1 MPSSFTSRLKLER
14 QASGENS
21 GTWGNLVNY
30 VLNRVDASVKGYQSV
45 DVAGSANVTLT
56 SNNST
61 SNTDD
66 SATDDQVH
74 NAILEFTGLLTANI
88 NVFTDAVET
97 NYAVFNNTT
106 GSFTLTFGP
115 TGGAGVDIK
124 QGTKTLVY
132 TDGTT
137 MYDITKDLGD
147 IQVTGLTSNG
157 AVSITGDTDITGNTD
172 VTGNIALKTQGAVV
186 FEDSSGGEF
195 AAIKANATTTS
206 YTLTLP
212 PTTGTADQVMATDGS
227 GNLSFTDVSGGTSW
241 QSSIVTANANVTAG
255 NGYWINTTSGAVTLT
270 LPGSASVG
278 DTIEFVDYA
287 RTWEANA
294 VTFDLNGLLYQGD
307 NANNPRYNTDGQA
320 VRIVY
325 SGATQGW
332 IPTSDDDVTQETEEL
347 SPYLV
352 IAGGGG
358 GGVGD
363 GGGGGA
369 GGYRNS
375 FTDDPF
381 SGRNSSI
388 EDGIN
393 LVSGT
398 TYTIS
403 VGGGGSGASYPGKSP
418 GVSGTDSSISAPGLT
433 TITSIGGG
441 NGGSGD
447 GGVAGD
453 GGSGGGGGTAS
464 GSGTAGQGFD
474 GAPGGSRSGGGGAG
488 QQGGT
493 PGNSDGG
500 DGLSSSIDGSA
511 TFRAGGGGGSPS
523 STGGTGGGGAPVAPG
538 TASATAGTA
547 NTGSGG
553 GGTDGGSSA
562 AGGSGIVFLR
572 VKTTDY
578 SGTTTGSPTVTTD
591 GTYTVL
597 KYTGSGS
604 YTH

>member
-30 VLNRVDASVKGYQSV
+30 VLNRVDASVKGYQAV
-45 DVAGSANVTLT
+45 DVAGAANVTLT

-74 NAILEFTGLLTANI
+74 NAILEFTGTLTANI

-115 TGGAGVDIK
+115 TGGTGVDIK

-157 AVSITGDTDITGNTD
+157 NVS
-172 VTGNIALKTQGAVV
+172 LKTSSTLKL
-186 FEDSSGGEF
+186 EDDTGGEF
-195 AAIKANATTTS
+195 VGLKANATTTS

-241 QSSIVTANANVTAG
+241 QSSIVTANTSVTAG
-255 NGYWINTTSGAVTLT
+255 NGYWVNTTSAAITLT

-278 DTIEFVDYA
+278 DTIEISDYA
-287 RTWEANA
+287 RTWATNNITLDRNGLNYQGGTENA
-294 VTFDLNGLLYQGD
+294 VYDVNGQS
-307 NANNPRYNTDGQA
+307 

-325 SGATQGW
+325 SGATKGW
-332 IPTSDDDVTQETEEL
+332 IPTSDDDVTDESNPTIAADF
-347 SPYLV
+347 LV

-358 GGVGD
+358 GGFD
-363 GGGGGA
+363 KGGGGGA

-375 FTDDPF
+375 YSTE
-381 SGRNSSI
+381 SS
-388 EDGIN
+388 
-393 LVSGT
+393 
-398 TYTIS
+398 
-403 VGGGGSGASYPGKSP
+403 GGGGSSETSLGLIPGNVYTITIGAGGAGGPNNTSKG
-418 GVSGTDSSISAPGLT
+418 GNGNDSSISGSGIT
-433 TITSIGGG
+433 TITSAGGG
-441 NGGSGD
+441 GGGTGAASFEIGLN
-447 GGVAGD
+447 
-453 GGSGGGGGTAS
+453 GGSGGGSSSNSSPAGVGTAN
-464 GSGTAGQGFD
+464 QGFD
-474 GAPGGSRSGGGGAG
+474 GGNGGNTPTSSGGGGGAG
-488 QQGGT
+488 EA
-493 PGNSDGG
+493 GNTDGQAFGG
-500 DGLSSSIDGSA
+500 DGLSSSITGSA
-511 TFRAGGGGGSPS
+511 VTRGGGGGGNIDGGGAGRAGAGGGGNGAGTSP
-523 STGGTGGGGAPVAPG
+523 GVQG
-538 TASATAGTA
+538 TAGTA
-547 NTGSGG
+547 NTGGGGG
-553 GGTDGGSSA
+553 GGTGNAPQLGL
-562 AGGSGIVFLR
+562 AGGSGVVILR
-572 VKTTDY
+572 IATADY
-578 SGTTTGSPTVTTD
+578 TGTTTGSPTESTD
-591 GTYTVL
+591 GTDTIL
-597 KYTGSGS
+597 TFNSSGS
-604 YTH
+604 YTA